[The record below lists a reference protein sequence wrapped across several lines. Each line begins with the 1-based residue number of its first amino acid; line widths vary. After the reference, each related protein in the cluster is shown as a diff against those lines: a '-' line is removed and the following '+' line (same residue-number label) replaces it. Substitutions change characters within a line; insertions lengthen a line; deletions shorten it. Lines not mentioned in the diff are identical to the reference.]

1 MTLSKIS
8 LPQCLSNLLAHI
20 TWLMKYVTLG
30 KFVIC
35 GGFLLFTLMVKACP
49 SIKCNVIR
57 VIFVGD
63 YCQSDL
69 KWK

>member
-20 TWLMKYVTLG
+20 TWLMKCITLG
-30 KFVIC
+30 KFIIC
-35 GGFLLFTLMVKACP
+35 GGFLLFTLVVKACP

-63 YCQSDL
+63 YCQSNL
-69 KWK
+69 EWK